1 MAAPCSLTLISPPLL
16 TFTALLSIVN
26 PLSGAY
32 GVRWISSCA
41 NCQPSMGTQGA
52 YFVKKV

>member
-1 MAAPCSLTLISPPLL
+1 MQPHDHFTPPPLL